1 MDILDHFKE
10 LAVFPR
16 VRSRCLAPLA
26 KADAIAIAPFPR
38 RGEMDGPA
46 RAGTVQRRTG
56 ARPATAPASRARGP
70 ISARPLRLV
79 PGREDRPRAGRLARR
94 LGMGTGGAAQ

>member
-16 VRSRCLAPLA
+16 VRSRCLSPFA
-26 KADAIAIAPFPR
+26 KAGAIAIAPFPR
-38 RGEMDGPA
+38 RGDMDGLA
-46 RAGTVQRRTG
+46 CAGPVQRRTG
-56 ARPATAPASRARGP
+56 PRPATAPASRARGP
-70 ISARPLRLV
+70 ISARPLRPL
-79 PGREDRPRAGRLARR
+79 PGREDRPRAGSLARR